1 MWITMYFDS
10 VKFRVQE
17 IHMTKRTAKSYHHG
31 DLREALIKAGRAI
44 LEKDGAGA
52 LTLRACARK
61 AGVSHAAPQYHFASI
76 SDLLAEIAATGFEDF
91 VKALDRGAASSLS
104 PVEKL
109 KAMGESYVAF
119 ARERPAVYQ
128 LMFGIAAPLSS
139 ERLQTAKIAAWEQ
152 LASAVSAAAGP
163 DDKEAKAMQVWST
176 VHGFS
181 MLVISQRLPPIISIS
196 QALKRVVEGL
206 PLAIGAQP

>member
-1 MWITMYFDS
+1 MA
-10 VKFRVQE
+10 K
-17 IHMTKRTAKSYHHG
+17 KTAKTYHHG

-44 LEKDGAGA
+44 LEKDGVEA

-61 AGVSHAAPQYHFASI
+61 AGVSHAAPQHHFASV

-91 VKALDRGAASSLS
+91 VSALDKGAARSSS

-109 KAMGESYVAF
+109 KAMGQSYVAF

-128 LMFGIAAPLSS
+128 LMFGVAAPLSS
-139 ERLQTAKIAAWEQ
+139 DRLLSAKAAAWEQ
-152 LASAVSAAAGP
+152 LTAAVSAAAGP
-163 DDKEAKAMQVWST
+163 EDKEAKAMQVWAT

-181 MLVISQRLPPIISIS
+181 MLVISQRLPPKIGLS
-196 QALKRVVEGL
+196 QALKRVVDGL
-206 PLAIGAQP
+206 PLAIGA

>member
-1 MWITMYFDS
+1 MA
-10 VKFRVQE
+10 K
-17 IHMTKRTAKSYHHG
+17 KTAKTYHHG

-44 LEKDGAGA
+44 LEEDGVEA

-61 AGVSHAAPQYHFASI
+61 AGVSHAAPQHHFASI

-91 VKALDRGAASSLS
+91 VKALDRGAARSIL

-109 KAMGESYVAF
+109 KAMGQSYVAF

-128 LMFGIAAPLSS
+128 LMFGVAAPLSS
-139 ERLQTAKIAAWEQ
+139 DRLLSAKAAAWEQ
-152 LASAVSAAAGP
+152 LTAAVSAAAGP
-163 DDKEAKAMQVWST
+163 EDKEAKAMQVWAT

-181 MLVISQRLPPIISIS
+181 MLVISQRLPPKIGLS
-196 QALKRVVEGL
+196 QALKRVVDGL
-206 PLAIGAQP
+206 PLAIGA

>member
-1 MWITMYFDS
+1 MA
-10 VKFRVQE
+10 K
-17 IHMTKRTAKSYHHG
+17 KTAKTYHHG
-31 DLREALIKAGRAI
+31 DLREALINAGRVI
-44 LEKDGAGA
+44 LEKDGVSA

-61 AGVSHAAPQYHFASI
+61 AGVSHAAPQHHFASI

-91 VKALDRGAASSLS
+91 VTALDKGAARSSS

-109 KAMGESYVAF
+109 KAMGQNYVAF

-128 LMFGIAAPLSS
+128 LMFGVAAPLSS
-139 ERLQTAKIAAWEQ
+139 ERLQSAKAAAWEQ
-152 LASAVSAAAGP
+152 LANAVSAVAGP

-181 MLVISQRLPPIISIS
+181 MLVISQRLPPKIILS
-196 QALKRVVEGL
+196 QALKRLVDGL
-206 PLAIGAQP
+206 PLAIGARP

>member
-1 MWITMYFDS
+1 MA
-10 VKFRVQE
+10 KKA
-17 IHMTKRTAKSYHHG
+17 TKAYHHG

-44 LEKDGAGA
+44 LEKDGVEA

-61 AGVSHAAPQYHFASI
+61 AGVSHAAPQHHFASI

-91 VKALDRGAASSLS
+91 VKALDRGAARSAV

-109 KAMGESYVAF
+109 KAMGQSYVAF

-128 LMFGIAAPLSS
+128 LMFGVAAPLSS
-139 ERLQTAKIAAWEQ
+139 ERLRAARIAAWKQ
-152 LASAVSAAAGP
+152 LADAVSAVAGP
-163 DDKEAKAMQVWST
+163 DDKEAKAMQVWSA

-181 MLVISQRLPPIISIS
+181 MLVIGQQLPPVVNIS
-196 QALKRVVEGL
+196 QALKRVIDGL
-206 PLAIGAQP
+206 APAIGAQP

>member
-1 MWITMYFDS
+1 
-10 VKFRVQE
+10 
-17 IHMTKRTAKSYHHG
+17 MTKRTTKSYHHG

-44 LEKDGAGA
+44 LEKDGGGA

-61 AGVSHAAPQYHFASI
+61 AGVSHAAPQHHFASI

-91 VKALDRGAASSLS
+91 VKALDKGAARSSS

-109 KAMGESYVAF
+109 KAMGQSYVTF
-119 ARERPAVYQ
+119 AQERPAVYQ

-139 ERLQTAKIAAWEQ
+139 ERLQTAKVAAWDQ
-152 LASAVSAAAGP
+152 LANAVSASAGTE
-163 DDKEAKAMQVWST
+163 DKEAKAMQVWST

-181 MLVISQRLPPIISIS
+181 MLVIGKQLPSRISLS
-196 QALKRVVEGL
+196 QALKRVIDGL
-206 PLAIGAQP
+206 PPAIGAQP

>member
-1 MWITMYFDS
+1 MAKKT
-10 VKFRVQE
+10 
-17 IHMTKRTAKSYHHG
+17 TKTYHHG

-44 LEKDGAGA
+44 LEKDGVEA

-91 VKALDRGAASSLS
+91 VKALDKGAAQTPS

-109 KAMGESYVAF
+109 KAMGQGYVAF
-119 ARERPAVYQ
+119 ARGRPAVYQ
-128 LMFGIAAPLSS
+128 LMFGVAAPLSS
-139 ERLQTAKIAAWEQ
+139 ERLQAAKGAAWEQ
-152 LASAVSAAAGP
+152 LANAVSAAAGP
-163 DDKEAKAMQVWST
+163 EDKEAKAMQVWST

-181 MLVISQRLPPIISIS
+181 MLVISQRLPPVVSIS
-196 QALKRVVEGL
+196 DALKRVIEGL
-206 PLAIGAQP
+206 APAIGAQP

>member
-1 MWITMYFDS
+1 MA
-10 VKFRVQE
+10 K
-17 IHMTKRTAKSYHHG
+17 KTAKTYHHG

-44 LEKDGAGA
+44 LEKDGVEA

-61 AGVSHAAPQYHFASI
+61 AGVSHAAPQHHFASVH
-76 SDLLAEIAATGFEDF
+76 DLLAEIAATGFEDF
-91 VKALDRGAASSLS
+91 LKVLEKGAAHSSS

-109 KAMGESYVAF
+109 KAMGQSYVAF

-128 LMFGIAAPLSS
+128 LMFGVAAPLAS
-139 ERLQTAKIAAWEQ
+139 ERLQTAKIAAWDQ
-152 LASAVSAAAGP
+152 LANAVSAAVGP
-163 DDKEAKAMQVWST
+163 EDKEAKAMQVWSA

-181 MLVISQRLPPIISIS
+181 MLVISQRLPPVVSIS
-196 QALKRVVEGL
+196 QALKRVLDGL